1 MNIVLVIFDSLRK
14 DCVGAY
20 GSPPWGRVSTPQLDR
35 LAQESIVFMRAYPNV
50 LPTLP
55 ARVALYSGQQLYP
68 FAGGETRLRGDF
80 VGAPGWGPI
89 PEDWPTLAEQLSEAG
104 YRTALISDLYHSSS
118 PRRTSGAA
126 STSGRSCA
134 GRKPIPR
141 RSGPAPTD
149 AELDGWLP
157 PELQALWAHQEDA
170 DERAAWTRDFARR
183 CLLNVLPR
191 RSEAD
196 FYPARVFTEAA
207 LWLEQNQD
215 AERFFLTVE
224 CFDPHEP
231 WVVPEHY
238 RRMYLAEDGPE
249 QVLSLYG
256 STDGMD
262 EYLLRAPAR
271 TTAARSRSAT
281 AGSATSSRGHARRSA
296 GLRTRCCIVAAD
308 HGHSLGDGQYLGKRG
323 YPSRPEVFDLPL
335 LVRLPGRGARRR
347 EQTSASCSTS
357 TSPPPCS
364 TRPGSTPT
372 SSTAGRSFARVGAGV
387 RDHVTVGWGSAPT
400 VIDERWWLNCKAD
413 GSGVFL
419 HDLAAD
425 DPFAENVADA
435 NPDVVDALFATA
447 VEDAHGLSGVDP
459 RARRGRAGR
468 AGVQPDGGAALMAE
482 ALLPVAV
489 VGCGNLSVSRLL
501 PCLHTLPVRLE
512 AVCDTD
518 LGRAEDA
525 ARRFGAA
532 RAHASHSELLADGGV
547 EAVLVAVGPDAHCRI
562 ACDAMEAGCAVFTE
576 KPPAGCAADAERM
589 VATSERTGMICMTG
603 FKSGSRPLTGRRAR
617 RSTAASSAT

>member
-55 ARVALYSGQQLYP
+55 ARVALYTGRQLYP

-89 PEDWPTLAEQLSEAG
+89 PEDWTTLAEQLSVAG
-104 YRTALISDLYHSSS
+104 YRTALISDLYHQFKPSKNFWRGFDQWTFLRGQEAD
-118 PRRTSGAA
+118 PA
-126 STSGRSCA
+126 S
-134 GRKPIPR
+134 
-141 RSGPAPTD
+141 SGPAPTD

-262 EYLLRAPAR
+262 EYLL
-271 TTAARSRSAT
+271 T
-281 AGSATSSRGHARRSA
+281 
-296 GLRTRCCIVAAD
+296 RTRANYRGSVTQCDRWLGHFLEAMRSLGRLEDTLLLVVAD
-308 HGHSLGDGQYLGKRG
+308 HGHSLGDGQYLGKCG

-335 LVRLPGRGARRR
+335 LVRLPGGERGGETDLRFV
-347 EQTSASCSTS
+347 QHVDISASVLDAAGLDSDQLDGR
-357 TSPPPCS
+357 PLL
-364 TRPGSTPT
+364 RPG
-372 SSTAGRSFARVGAGV
+372 GGV

-419 HDLAAD
+419 HDLAED
-425 DPFAENVADA
+425 DPFFENVAAA
-435 NPDVVDALFATA
+435 NPDVVDALFAIA
-447 VEDAHGLSGVDP
+447 VEDAQGSFPEWILEL
-459 RARRGRAGR
+459 
-468 AGVQPDGGAALMAE
+468 AAAEQDAPGCSLM
-482 ALLPVAV
+482 
-489 VGCGNLSVSRLL
+489 
-501 PCLHTLPVRLE
+501 
-512 AVCDTD
+512 
-518 LGRAEDA
+518 A
-525 ARRFGAA
+525 ARR
-532 RAHASHSELLADGGV
+532 
-547 EAVLVAVGPDAHCRI
+547 
-562 ACDAMEAGCAVFTE
+562 
-576 KPPAGCAADAERM
+576 
-589 VATSERTGMICMTG
+589 
-603 FKSGSRPLTGRRAR
+603 
-617 RSTAASSAT
+617 